1 MGNSDAQEK
10 LTQIFEY
17 LRFNG
22 IVKTQ
27 TDFAIAIG
35 VRKTQLSEAFHGSQ
49 KRLTKGLF
57 KRIADTYGDY
67 ISPAWL
73 IDGVGEMVVPD
84 RSATRPHLPL
94 AVAAGPTGV
103 TCQSVMADECEFVA
117 IVPNF
122 PLYEFSVKV
131 TGDSMCPALMDG
143 DTIYCRS
150 VDVEAPLDAEAFY
163 VVDSADGAVIKHLQH
178 VAEGLRCVS
187 ENSAYAPY
195 IIPAASVLKIY
206 RVVGFTRAL
215 VPK

>member
-1 MGNSDAQEK
+1 MGNNDAQEK
-10 LTQIFEY
+10 LTQVYEY
-17 LRFNG
+17 LRSKGIIHNQVDMAQDLGMHVQHFN
-22 IVKTQ
+22 
-27 TDFAIAIG
+27 AALHG
-35 VRKTQLSEAFHGSQ
+35 VQ

-67 ISPAWL
+67 ISRAWL

-103 TCQSVMADECEFVA
+103 TCQSVMADECEFVG

-122 PLYEFSVKV
+122 PFYEFSVKV
-131 TGDSMCPALMDG
+131 TGDSMMPALMDG

-150 VDVEAPLDAEAFY
+150 VDVEAPLDADAFY
-163 VVDSADGAVIKHLQH
+163 VVDSTEGAVIKHLQRA
-178 VAEGLRCVS
+178 AEGLRCVS
-187 ENSAYAPY
+187 ENPAYAPY

-206 RVVGFTRAL
+206 RVVGFVRAL
-215 VPK
+215 VAK

>member
-1 MGNSDAQEK
+1 MGNDNAQQRLIK
-10 LTQIFEY
+10 VFEY
-17 LRFNG
+17 LRFNNL
-22 IVKTQ
+22 ITTQ
-27 TDFAIAIG
+27 AEFANAIG
-35 VRKTQLSEAFHGSQ
+35 VRSQHLNNAFHGDTT
-49 KRLTKGLF
+49 RLTKGLF

-67 ISPAWL
+67 VSAQWL

-103 TCQSVMADECEFVA
+103 TCQSVMADECEFVG

-131 TGDSMCPALMDG
+131 TGDSMMPALMDG

-150 VDVEAPLDAEAFY
+150 VDTDAPLDADAFY
-163 VVDSADGAVIKHLQH
+163 VVDSTEGAVLKHLQA
-178 VAEGLRCVS
+178 VPDGLRCVS
-187 ENSAYAPY
+187 ENPAYAPY

-206 RVVGFTRAL
+206 RVVGFVRAL
-215 VPK
+215 VAK

>member
-1 MGNSDAQEK
+1 MGNSDAQQK
-10 LTQIFEY
+10 LIQVFEY
-17 LRFNG
+17 LRFNN
-22 IVKTQ
+22 IVSTQ
-27 TDFAIAIG
+27 ADMANAIG
-35 VRKTQLSEAFHGSQ
+35 IRFQHLNNAFHGDAT
-49 KRLTKGLF
+49 RLTKGLF

-67 ISPAWL
+67 ISPSWL

-131 TGDSMCPALMDG
+131 TGDSMYPALMDG

-150 VDVEAPLDAEAFY
+150 VDTEAPLDGEAFY
-163 VVDSADGAVIKHLQH
+163 VVDSSEGAVLKHLQA
-178 VAEGLRCVS
+178 VPEGLRCIS
-187 ENSAYAPY
+187 ENTAYPPY
-195 IIPAASVLKIY
+195 IIPAANVLKIY
-206 RVVGFTRAL
+206 RVVGFARAL

>member
-1 MGNSDAQEK
+1 MGNSGAQQR
-10 LTQIFEY
+10 LIQAFEY

-22 IVKTQ
+22 IVRNQ
-27 TDFAIAIG
+27 TDFADTIG
-35 VRKTQLSEAFHGSQ
+35 IRKTQMSEAFHGSE

-67 ISPAWL
+67 ISRAWL

-94 AVAAGPTGV
+94 AVAAGPMGV
-103 TCQSVMADECEFVA
+103 TCQSVMADECEFVG

-122 PLYEFSVKV
+122 PFYEFSVKV
-131 TGDSMCPALMDG
+131 TGDSMYPALMDG

-150 VDVEAPLDAEAFY
+150 VDVDAPLDADAFY
-163 VVDSADGAVIKHLQH
+163 VVDSADGAVLKHLQA
-178 VAEGLRCVS
+178 VPDGLRCVS
-187 ENSAYAPY
+187 ENPAYAPY

-206 RVVGFTRAL
+206 RVVGFVRAL
-215 VPK
+215 VAR